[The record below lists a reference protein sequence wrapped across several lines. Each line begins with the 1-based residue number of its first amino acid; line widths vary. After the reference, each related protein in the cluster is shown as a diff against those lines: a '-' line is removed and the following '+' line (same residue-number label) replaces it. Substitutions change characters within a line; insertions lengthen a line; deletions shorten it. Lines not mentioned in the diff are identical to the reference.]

1 MAIKRYIQVGEQFNN
16 ASLPQ
21 AQPHPLIPSLASLYA
36 KPDGAYSTEYLIQQ
50 YSCLSLSASTKPVSR
65 DFNAREQDVSSVL
78 SAQAISVC
86 NFLIHVS
93 ASLVQYSSYLKLLK
107 KRLNLLLMQ

>member
-36 KPDGAYSTEYLIQQ
+36 KPDGAYSTEYSWFNNTRVFHFQPPPNQ
-50 YSCLSLSASTKPVSR
+50 CHVTSMRVSKM
-65 DFNAREQDVSSVL
+65 FPL
-78 SAQAISVC
+78 C
-86 NFLIHVS
+86 
-93 ASLVQYSSYLKLLK
+93 
-107 KRLNLLLMQ
+107 